1 MKTTY
6 STLEAVNELSK
17 YDCFNS
23 FTYEGTK
30 ALVEYI
36 ESIEEDCGTEIEF
49 DAVGLA
55 CDYAEY
61 ETLVHYADDSFM
73 SWQEEFG
80 IDYEDPTTGEIEEQ
94 STFDCDGNIH
104 DAVLCNIQED
114 IIDNG
119 TLIEFDGGIIVSK

>member
-1 MKTTY
+1 MKNTL
-6 STLEAVNELSK
+6 STLEAVNELGK

-30 ALVEYI
+30 TLVEYI

-55 CDYAEY
+55 SEYAEY
-61 ETLVHYADDSFM
+61 ESFIDYADDSFM

-80 IDYEDPTTGEIEEQ
+80 IDYENPLTGETDTQ

-104 DAVLCNIQED
+104 PIRGA
-114 IIDNG
+114 G
-119 TLIEFDGGIIVSK
+119 F